1 MPMTISISPARR
13 TDRLHPAAAVRP
25 YGKSSFR
32 EEEPTRLPPGSAL
45 FDSFD
50 WGAPY
55 RHAAETAAGWLRL
68 SRQAQ
73 LRIRLSARKIKQNPA
88 LPVID
93 EELQTVASTVNGLL
107 AYFKEAEAFLSP
119 QLRFSIEQA
128 MSHSAAAEFGLLHEN
143 GTWQLQLPASCKNES
158 SVQLL
163 IGPKGW
169 LTCLH
174 KALEEPLS
182 GRVLDLLRKDIPLL
196 QPYSCYY
203 NSMATYW
210 PFPASGMLLN
220 RRL

>member
-1 MPMTISISPARR
+1 MRMMSITPARR
-13 TDRLHPAAAVRP
+13 TDRLYAAAPVRP

-32 EEEPTRLPPGSAL
+32 EEEPARLPPGSAL

-55 RHAAETAAGWLRL
+55 RHAAQTAAGWLRH

-73 LRIRLSARKIKQNPA
+73 LKIRLSARTIKQNPS
-88 LPVID
+88 LSVIE
-93 EELQTVASTVNGLL
+93 EELRKTAAAVNGLL
-107 AYFKEAEAFLSP
+107 AFLKEAEALLNP
-119 QLRFSIEQA
+119 QLRSTLEQA
-128 MSHSAAAEFGLLHEN
+128 MSHPAAVKYGLMLVN
-143 GTWQLQLPASCKNES
+143 GTWQIQLPESCMNES

-163 IGPKGW
+163 TGPKGW
-169 LTCLH
+169 LACLH

-182 GRVLDLLRKDIPLL
+182 AKVLDLLRKDIPLL

-210 PFPASGMLLN
+210 PFPSSGMLLN